1 MGHSIKKIVYFNVSN
16 CGKFQ
21 QKCSS
26 NKEYKNYVH
35 LKVPYSKTRK
45 IPLAKPPLWSF
56 IQIKLMNNPKTHL
69 YSEHKSK
76 SLETY
81 ELNIYNMI

>member
-1 MGHSIKKIVYFNVSN
+1 MVTTHFVKIRFLLMLAIVE
-16 CGKFQ
+16 KF
-21 QKCSS
+21 
-26 NKEYKNYVH
+26 NKER
-35 LKVPYSKTRK
+35 YSKEQFSYQKFLIVRK
-45 IPLAKPPLWSF
+45 VKNSPSKPPLWSF

-81 ELNIYNMI
+81 ELNFYNII